1 MKLRAKVLV
10 LIFLIILVTGISTIF
25 VVRAI
30 AKDILED
37 QTFDHLSAIAS
48 SRTLHVQAI
57 LNEFRQIV
65 KLISTGNFFVDLA
78 GETGDS
84 LQLLEIVNHRIE
96 SIIDSHEEISRF
108 RVLNRNGIVIASSH
122 EDVGFDLSSN
132 SIFLNGRDD
141 IYFSDL
147 NISRFTGNP
156 VLSVAAPILEDSVFI
171 GIVVINL
178 DAEKQ
183 LFTAVTDTTGLGR
196 TGEIYIVDS
205 KGIMLT
211 PSRFIHDAALNLEI
225 DLVRTANIGDSLHFY
240 VEEHE
245 HEPVLTTN
253 YLGEEVLSMHIHVPE
268 MHWIL
273 VAEISVDEAFA
284 PIKRLTRNMLLV
296 LLVLLAAGILFSL
309 LISTRMTK
317 PIVNLQKGVEEVIS
331 GNMDVL
337 VATRTR
343 DEIGQL
349 SRAFDTMTTELKR
362 SRLDLEEYSKNQ
374 EEKVSERTLEL
385 KEQFDKSEQQRLA
398 TLNILEDLDQTA
410 VNLRGEVEE
419 RRNIEQDL
427 LKRTKEINILYE
439 ASQQIGKSLD
449 LQLVC
454 GTLYSLIANMMD
466 CDGMLVSR
474 YDAGEN
480 LIRCI
485 YARIENESYDATK
498 FPPIPLE
505 PESHGTQSIVIRTG
519 EPVIISDWDN
529 QVKHNTGEKYYAGDD
544 RVVREEELPEGAKYT
559 RSALIIPMKLEDE
572 VFGVVQ
578 VSSYRLDAYTND
590 DLKLLSAISVQ
601 VSSSIKNAILYETA
615 QREISER
622 QKAEEALSAEKERLT
637 VTLKSI
643 GDAVVAT
650 DVNGQVILMNGI
662 AEELTGWN
670 QEDAIGKHLNK
681 IFQINDSKTGKK
693 YLNSFEDIIATGEMD
708 DSTSRTVLKEKD
720 GLERP
725 VAYVGAPIRDM
736 ESNTIGIV
744 LVFRDITPQLKMEE
758 ELQQASRLESIGLLA
773 GGLAHDFNNLLT
785 AILGNVSLAR
795 ILLNPESDEYGI
807 LGKAEKASERA
818 KDLTQQLLTFSKGGV
833 PIKKAASIA
842 DLIRETTE
850 FALGG
855 SKSRYDLSI
864 SEDLWPVEM
873 DEGQIS
879 QVIENLI
886 INADQAMPDGGVIRI
901 TAKNTVF
908 EKEEDPLVEEG
919 KYILISIKDKGVGI
933 PDRQIEKIFDPY
945 YTTKQK
951 GSGLGLSI
959 VYSII
964 KKHDGRI
971 TVKSEMGIG
980 TTFRILLPAT
990 QKETVRESERKRK
1003 IISIKG
1009 NILVMDDEEIVLDVA
1024 KAMLERFGCTVEGAI
1039 NGNEAVRKYRESMES
1054 GNYFDAVILDLTI
1067 SGGMGGKQTIIQLL
1081 SIDPEVKAIVSSGY
1095 SNDPVMANY
1104 SEYGFTD
1111 FIAKP
1116 FSSLELNRK
1125 IRKILNLK

>member
-1 MKLRAKVLV
+1 MNIRTKVLGV
-10 LIFLIILVTGISTIF
+10 TLIIILVTGVVSIF
-25 VVRAI
+25 VVRSISAKIFEEETGRHLVDI
-30 AKDILED
+30 AEL
-37 QTFDHLSAIAS
+37 
-48 SRTLHVQAI
+48 RVLHIKSV
-57 LNEFRQIV
+57 LNEFNQ
-65 KLISTGNFFVDLA
+65 LILLMSSENVFIDLVR
-78 GETGDS
+78 G
-84 LQLLEIVNHRIE
+84 
-96 SIIDSHEEISRF
+96 IDSHDYLLQQVDRRITNLLCSHGEISRV
-108 RVLNRNGIVIASSH
+108 RILDKNGTIIASSH
-122 EDVGFDLSSN
+122 EDVGIHMSSDP
-132 SIFLNGRDD
+132 IFNQAIQGVFSGR
-141 IYFSDL
+141 L
-147 NISRFTGNP
+147 HISRFTNNP
-156 VLSVAAPILEDSVFI
+156 VISMAAPIIFNGEFS
-171 GIVVINL
+171 GIIVINL
-178 DAEKQ
+178 DMEEEIYSAI
-183 LFTAVTDTTGLGR
+183 TDRTGLGE
-196 TGEIYIVDS
+196 TGETYLIDNFGY
-205 KGIMLT
+205 MLS
-211 PSRFIHDAALNLEI
+211 PSRYTEDDVL
-225 DLVRTANIGDSLHFY
+225 DLKLDISAIPDFEDFDHIESEVHTA
-240 VEEHE
+240 
-245 HEPVLTTN
+245 EPVHYTN
-253 YLGEEVLSMHIHVPE
+253 YNGIDVLGVRVHIPE
-268 MHWIL
+268 IEWYL
-273 VAEISVDEAFA
+273 VAEISLEEAFSQVDH
-284 PIKRLTRNMLLV
+284 LTQNLFVMLAV
-296 LLVLLAAGILFSL
+296 LLVAGIILSFV
-309 LISTRMTK
+309 ISRGFAE
-317 PIVNLQKGVEEVIS
+317 PIVKLQNGV
-331 GNMDVL
+331 
-337 VATRTR
+337 
-343 DEIGQL
+343 DEIMKGNLDFRIDVQKTDEVGKL
-349 SRAFDTMTTELKR
+349 SNSFNVMTVELKE
-362 SRLDLEEYSKNQ
+362 SRKDLEK
-374 EEKVSERTLEL
+374 KVAERTLEL
-385 KEQFDKSEQQRLA
+385 KKQFDESEQQRIA
-398 TLNILEDLDQTA
+398 TLNILGDLDQTA
-410 VNLRGEVEE
+410 ENMKEEVEE
-419 RRNIEQDL
+419 RKKIEQDL

-439 ASQQIGKSLD
+439 ASQQIGRSLN

-454 GTLYSLIANMMD
+454 GTLYSLITNMMD

-474 YDAGEN
+474 YDTKEN
-480 LIRCI
+480 LIHCI

-505 PESHGTQSIVIRTG
+505 PEGHGTQSIAIRTG

-529 QVKHNTGEKYYAGDD
+529 QVRHNIGKQYYAGGD
-544 RVVREEELPEGAKYT
+544 RVVSEEELPDGAKHT
-559 RSALIIPMKLEDE
+559 RSALIIPMKLEGE
-572 VFGVVQ
+572 VFGVIQ
-578 VSSYRLDAYTND
+578 VSSYRTDAYVND
-590 DLKLLSAISVQ
+590 DLRLLSAISVQ

-873 DEGQIS
+873 DEGQIG

-1024 KAMLERFGCTVEGAI
+1024 KAMLERFGCTVEVAI
-1039 NGNEAVRKYRESMES
+1039 NGNEAVRKYRESIES

-1081 SIDPEVKAIVSSGY
+1081 NIDPEVKAIVSSGY
-1095 SNDPVMANY
+1095 SNDPVMASY